1 MTISVQNIVE
11 TIKENFT
18 SKAEV
23 RDRTLRRSRELIAH
37 CANTIRAVHRH
48 EYKKAIEL
56 LKSADNIAME
66 MVTEAKTFIDVY
78 YAGYTQDALKELSE
92 AHITYALIT
101 EKPLPTPQDLAV
113 ENAAYINGLAESV
126 GELRRYTLDSLRQGD
141 IQTSQRALEQIDEI
155 YTCLITVD
163 FPSAITSN
171 LRRKTDVARSI
182 LERTRGDVTTAVRQE
197 SMKKVI
203 MAFEKRVEKL
213 ET

>member
-1 MTISVQNIVE
+1 
-11 TIKENFT
+11 
-18 SKAEV
+18 
-23 RDRTLRRSRELIAH
+23 
-37 CANTIRAVHRH
+37 
-48 EYKKAIEL
+48 
-56 LKSADNIAME
+56 ME

-203 MAFEKRVEKL
+203 MAFEKRVAKL

>member
-1 MTISVQNIVE
+1 M
-11 TIKENFT
+11 
-18 SKAEV
+18 
-23 RDRTLRRSRELIAH
+23 
-37 CANTIRAVHRH
+37 
-48 EYKKAIEL
+48 
-56 LKSADNIAME
+56 
-66 MVTEAKTFIDVY
+66 
-78 YAGYTQDALKELSE
+78 
-92 AHITYALIT
+92 
-101 EKPLPTPQDLAV
+101 
-113 ENAAYINGLAESV
+113 

-203 MAFEKRVEKL
+203 MAFEKRVAKL